1 MANIKPA
8 LAITLAHEG
17 YYANDPADTGGE
29 TYRGIA
35 RKHNPNWSGWAIID
49 TQRKKSGFPVNLKDV
64 MTSLETYVE
73 RQYKQSYWD
82 VNNLDLVNDQA
93 IANELFDTGVN
104 MGVGVAAKFLQ
115 EALNLCN
122 RNQRDYPDLKVD
134 GQIGP
139 ATLRTLNGHSRAKAV
154 LKALNVLQGR
164 KYIEICER
172 NPSQEKF
179 FMGWLE
185 RVTV

>member
-1 MANIKPA
+1 MATIKPA

-17 YYANDPADTGGE
+17 YYANDPTDTGGE

-35 RKHNPNWSGWAIID
+35 RNHNPNWSGWSIID
-49 TQRKKSGFPVNLKDV
+49 AHKKKAGFPANLKEV
-64 MTSLETYVE
+64 MSSLELYVA
-73 RQYKQSYWD
+73 RYYKAAYWD
-82 VNNLDLVNDQA
+82 VNNLDLVTDQA
-93 IANELFDTGVN
+93 IACELFDTGVN
-104 MGVGVAAKFLQ
+104 MGVNIAAKLLQ

-122 RNQRDYPDLKVD
+122 RNQKDYPDMKVD

-139 ATLRTLNGHSRAKAV
+139 LTLRTLNSHSRPKSV
-154 LKALNVLQGR
+154 LKALNVLQGQR
-164 KYIEICER
+164 YIYICER
-172 NPSQEKF
+172 KPSQEKF

>member
-17 YYANDPADTGGE
+17 YYANDPDDTGGE

-35 RKHNPNWSGWAIID
+35 RKHNPSWSGWTIID
-49 TQRKKSGFPVNLKDV
+49 AQKRKRNFPANLKDV
-64 MTSLETYVE
+64 MSSLEVYVE
-73 RQYKQSYWD
+73 RYYKQEYWD
-82 VNNLDLVNDQA
+82 VNNLDLVSSQA

-104 MGVGVAAKFLQ
+104 MGVGIAARFLQ
-115 EALNLCN
+115 EALNLTN
-122 RNQRDYPDLKVD
+122 RNGRDYPDLKVD
-134 GQIGP
+134 KAIGP
-139 ATLRTLNGHSRAKAV
+139 MTLQRLNAHSRPASV
-154 LKALNVLQGR
+154 LKALNLLQGCR
-164 KYIEICER
+164 YIEICEK

>member
-1 MANIKPA
+1 MATIKPA

-35 RKHNPNWSGWAIID
+35 RKHNPNWSGWTIID
-49 TQRKKSGFPVNLKDV
+49 EQKKKAGFPSNLKTV
-64 MTSLETYVE
+64 MSSLEVYVSKY
-73 RQYKQSYWD
+73 YKSQYWD
-82 VNNLDLVNDQA
+82 PNNLDLINSQP

-104 MGVGVAAKFLQ
+104 MGTGIAARLLQ

-122 RNQRDYPDLKVD
+122 RNQQDYPDMRVD
-134 GQIGP
+134 GQVGP
-139 ATLRTLNGHSRAKAV
+139 VTLKTLNGHSRPQSV
-154 LKALNVLQGR
+154 LKALNVLQGQR
-164 KYIEICER
+164 YIYICER
-172 NPSQEKF
+172 KPSQEKF